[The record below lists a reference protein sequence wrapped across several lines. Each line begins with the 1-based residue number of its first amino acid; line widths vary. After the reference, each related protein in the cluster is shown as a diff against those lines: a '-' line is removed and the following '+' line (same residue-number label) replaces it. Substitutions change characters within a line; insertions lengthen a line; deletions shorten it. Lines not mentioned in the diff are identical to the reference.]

1 MGLCEHQHKTVS
13 IVLTAGVDYQFSDTT
28 LTFTDGTTEL
38 QQCFDFTLV
47 VDNRLEV
54 QEFFQV
60 IATPSS
66 GSAVTQF
73 VIIDS
78 ENRKFQCI

>member
-1 MGLCEHQHKTVS
+1 MGLCEHQHKTVF

-38 QQCFDFTLV
+38 QQCFDFTFV
-47 VDNRLEV
+47 VDNRLEA
-54 QEFFQV
+54 QEFFQL

-66 GSAVTQF
+66 GSAAMQI
-73 VIIDS
+73 VIIDD
-78 ENRKFQCI
+78 EDCKFQYL